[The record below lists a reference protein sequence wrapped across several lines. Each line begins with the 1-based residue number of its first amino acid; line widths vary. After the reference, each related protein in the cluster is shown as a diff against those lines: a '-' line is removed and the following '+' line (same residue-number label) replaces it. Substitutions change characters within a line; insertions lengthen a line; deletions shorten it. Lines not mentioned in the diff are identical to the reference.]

1 MVRKISIP
9 TGNKTPLVELPS
21 ESPSAM
27 TIAPKK
33 AMTVVATNKPKVK
46 SVALITMMFT
56 FCCSYW

>member
-9 TGNKTPLVELPS
+9 MGNKTPLVELPS
-21 ESPSAM
+21 ESPSEM

-46 SVALITMMFT
+46 NVALISMLLTV
-56 FCCSYW
+56 CCNYW